1 MHGDA
6 TSSEAAAS
14 AGAGAGAGAQPAGA
28 SSSASLSATAKD
40 SGVHDTNAS
49 QAAQLVDTLTDR
61 SVLPPHAVLF
71 EPDVTGLGLEV
82 EGLRPGTRHQ
92 FRILAIN
99 QVGPGPWSQRC
110 DTVRSLSKC
119 RWMRCVLVHHSCVAD
134 HTCVRVCVLYSTAS

>member
-1 MHGDA
+1 M
-6 TSSEAAAS
+6 
-14 AGAGAGAGAQPAGA
+14 
-28 SSSASLSATAKD
+28 
-40 SGVHDTNAS
+40 HDTNAS

-99 QVGPGPWSQRC
+99 QVGAGPWSQRC
-110 DTVRSLSKC
+110 DTVRSLSTC
-119 RWMRCVLVHHSCVAD
+119 HCMRC
-134 HTCVRVCVLYSTAS
+134 TCAPLLCC